1 MLPQRTPKTK
11 RPYPIEVAPPTV
23 IRRLLEALE
32 RWEPEPKQQAS

>member
-23 IRRLLEALE
+23 IRRLLAALDGWPTSK
-32 RWEPEPKQQAS
+32 RAS